1 MDNVV
6 VFEHPLIQHKISLL
20 RDKNTGTNEFRQL
33 VDEIAML
40 EGFEALSDL
49 PVEDVEIETPIEKCM
64 TPMIAGRKLAVV
76 PILRAGLGFIGID
89 ACIEPVAISLDK
101 VAVMADL
108 CGQRVKHGVL
118 ATGNTGVGC
127 DSLFTL
133 QLRRF

>member
-1 MDNVV
+1 MDILFFKENV
-6 VFEHPLIQHKISLL
+6 HLP
-20 RDKNTGTNEFRQL
+20 
-33 VDEIAML
+33 
-40 EGFEALSDL
+40 GFEITDGLQQHDRISC
-49 PVEDVEIETPIEKCM
+49 K
-64 TPMIAGRKLAVV
+64 AGDGLGDHHINFSGMAVGNK
-76 PILRAGLGFIGID
+76 PLKIRSGILRTGLGFIGID